1 MGIIGWLIIGLVA
14 GALARLLVPGR
25 DPMGWLATILLGLAG
40 ALVGGVLAD
49 MLFDDESIGLVGA
62 IAGAVLL
69 LLAYNTMTRGRA
81 VGAR

>member
-62 IAGAVLL
+62 VAGAVLL
-69 LLAYNTMTRGRA
+69 LLVYNTMTRGRA

>member
-1 MGIIGWLIIGLVA
+1 VGIIGWLIIGLVA

-25 DPMGWLATILLGLAG
+25 DPMGWLATILLGLVG
-40 ALVGGVLAD
+40 AVVGGMLAD

-62 IAGAVLL
+62 VAGGVLV
-69 LLAYNTMTRGRA
+69 LLAYNAMTRGRA

>member
-25 DPMGWLATILLGLAG
+25 DPMGWVATILLGLVG
-40 ALVGGVLAD
+40 AVVGGLLAD

-62 IAGAVLL
+62 VLGGVL
-69 LLAYNTMTRGRA
+69 VLLAYNAMTRGRA

>member
-25 DPMGWLATILLGLAG
+25 DPMGWLATILLGLVG
-40 ALVGGVLAD
+40 AVVGGMLAD
-49 MLFDDESIGLVGA
+49 LLFDDESIGLVGA
-62 IAGAVLL
+62 VAGGVLV
-69 LLAYNTMTRGRA
+69 LLAYNAMSRGRA

>member
-25 DPMGWLATILLGLAG
+25 DPMGWLATIVLGLVG
-40 ALVGGVLAD
+40 AFVGGMLAD
-49 MLFDDESIGLVGA
+49 LLFDDESIGLFGA
-62 IAGAVLL
+62 VAGAVLV
-69 LLAYNTMTRGRA
+69 LLAYNAMRSPS

>member
-25 DPMGWLATILLGLAG
+25 DPMGWLATIVLGLAG

-62 IAGAVLL
+62 VAGAVLL